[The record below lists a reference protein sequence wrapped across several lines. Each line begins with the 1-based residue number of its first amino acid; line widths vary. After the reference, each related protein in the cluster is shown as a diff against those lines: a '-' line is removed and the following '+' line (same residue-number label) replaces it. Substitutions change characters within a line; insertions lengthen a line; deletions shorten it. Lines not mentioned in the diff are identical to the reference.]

1 MLSCLFRPV
10 KFQPNFAETFTRP
23 HMLFSTTFCKIG
35 YCYQTCFRGFS
46 TSDCRNPF
54 LSFFDADALGID
66 KRDILMASTVASAGE
81 FEMVCSI
88 AERPDELN
96 FDYAMSYPFKARMYL
111 LQVER
116 EEADALY
123 REALQVGIK
132 QYKEL
137 Q

>member
-1 MLSCLFRPV
+1 MSVQLTYLLTVVNSASLTDLYIS
-10 KFQPNFAETFTRP
+10 AT
-23 HMLFSTTFCKIG
+23 KIPAARRE
-35 YCYQTCFRGFS
+35 YIMIS
-46 TSDCRNPF
+46 NALF